1 MMTEPTRAATE
12 MDKGTRLGFERTYL
26 AHERT
31 QLAWVRTGLAAISFG
46 FGIAK
51 FFQYLHQQQ
60 GVKPPAFGGYT
71 VGMLMIGIGLVGL
84 TLANLQH
91 WRAMRALR
99 KECPGLPRSVAGG
112 KALLIMALG
121 LLAFV
126 GALVRH

>member
-1 MMTEPTRAATE
+1 MTSGPAGASPE
-12 MDKGTRLGFERTYL
+12 MDRGTRLGYERTYL

-60 GVKPPAFGGYT
+60 GVSPPLLGGYT
-71 VGMLMIGIGLVGL
+71 VGMVMIGIGLVGL

-99 KECPGLPRSVAGG
+99 KECPGLPPSVAGG
-112 KALLIMALG
+112 KAILIMVLG
-121 LLAFV
+121 LLAFF